1 MFGESGSN
9 TDADANSRRYCNPDC
24 NANSNGYIY
33 TESVANS

>member
-9 TDADANSRRYCNPDC
+9 TDPDANSWRYGNPDR

-33 TESVANS
+33 TESDANS